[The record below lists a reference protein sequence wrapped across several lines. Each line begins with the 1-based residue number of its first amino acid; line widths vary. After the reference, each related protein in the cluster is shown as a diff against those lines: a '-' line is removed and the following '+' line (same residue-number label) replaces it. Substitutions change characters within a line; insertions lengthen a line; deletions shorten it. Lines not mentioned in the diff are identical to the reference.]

1 MSVGVDGDCRRR
13 GGTGRSMEES
23 WDGAKVR
30 WNIKGEKIFEKCCRH
45 RERTVAVTTYHCD
58 IA

>member
-30 WNIKGEKIFEKCCRH
+30 WNIKGEKIFEKCCR
-45 RERTVAVTTYHCD
+45 ERTVAVTTYHCD